1 MGHKFYSNLIT
12 FIAGLLLAA
21 ILYSWQFPHFHALS
35 WNIRSEYSRAGYRM
49 IAVLNPRVC
58 TSSSLSHTVALTLMC
73 SYLAPLFG
81 LTTWMFA
88 IDSLPFNLYF
98 VYLAIQFK
106 LKADANSSRKLFRY
120 SLVYLP
126 FIILLMLISKHPID
140 NKNRSNSL
148 DIISN
153 SEIIK

>member
-1 MGHKFYSNLIT
+1 
-12 FIAGLLLAA
+12 
-21 ILYSWQFPHFHALS
+21 
-35 WNIRSEYSRAGYRM
+35 M

-58 TSSSLSHTVALTLMC
+58 TSSSLNHTIALTFMC
-73 SYLAPLFG
+73 SYLAPVFG

-88 IDSLPFNLYF
+88 ADSLPFNLYF

-126 FIILLMLISKHPID
+126 FIILLMLISKNPID
-140 NKNRSNSL
+140 KNNKTSNSL
-148 DIISN
+148 DIITN
-153 SEIIK
+153 AEIIK